1 MLYTIISSPLGRLL
15 LAGDGE
21 VLSGLA
27 IQDGP
32 RPRPIDPRWKVDPDA
47 FPDAREQLQEYF
59 HGERRQFTVGLSLS
73 GTPFEQRVWRALQE
87 IPYGV
92 TVSYG
97 RLAARIGDP
106 RAARAVGLANG
117 RNPIAVVVPCH
128 RVIGADGTL
137 TGFGGGLARK
147 HYLLELE
154 AGVRPLLDAPLP
166 A

>member
-1 MLYTIISSPLGRLL
+1 MLYTIMSSPLGRLL
-15 LAGDGE
+15 LSGDGE
-21 VLSGLA
+21 VLSGLCM
-27 IQDGP
+27 QDGP
-32 RPRPIDPRWKVDPDA
+32 RPRAIDPQWEVDPDA
-47 FPDAREQLQEYF
+47 FKDAREQLREYF
-59 HGERRQFTVGLSLS
+59 HGGRRQFRVRLSLS
-73 GTPFEQRVWRALQE
+73 GSPFEQRVWRALQE
-87 IPYGV
+87 IPYGS

-97 RLAARIGDP
+97 KLAARIGDP

-117 RNPIAVVVPCH
+117 RNPIAVIVPCH

-154 AGVRPLLDAPLP
+154 AGVRPLLEAPLP